1 MKVDIYIQKDRMTA
15 LVVPSECDV
24 KGLPPGIQSM
34 VDSAVDKKKNVDIGD
49 PVIGLNREAAKRG
62 ISAQGYYVNVAKTT
76 FCEG

>member
-1 MKVDIYIQKDRMTA
+1 MKVDIYIQQDRLTA

-34 VDSAVDKKKNVDIGD
+34 VNSAVDKKKNVDIDD
-49 PVIGLNREAAKRG
+49 PAIGINREAAKRG
-62 ISAQGYYVNVAKTT
+62 ISAQGYYVNVATTT